1 MPKQVDESA
10 LTITNPACL
19 VDGTDT
25 EFRHLINGLLPF
37 AARLLSVRDG
47 FGTII
52 GLTGIQYSLLV
63 SVAHLSHGEAV
74 TVNRLADHL
83 HLSGAF
89 VTIETGKLKKLG
101 LIDKRSDPDDKRK
114 MRLTMT
120 SNGVK
125 LLREL
130 AATQQRIN
138 NVLFE
143 GVTKAE
149 FKALCSVVDRLV
161 ANGDRATLDLSHQ
174 IARQEKG

>member
-1 MPKQVDESA
+1 
-10 LTITNPACL
+10 
-19 VDGTDT
+19 
-25 EFRHLINGLLPF
+25 
-37 AARLLSVRDG
+37 VRDG

-161 ANGDRATLDLSHQ
+161 ANGDRATLDLSHL

>member
-1 MPKQVDESA
+1 MPKQIDESA

-47 FGTII
+47 FGTLI
-52 GLTGIQYSLLV
+52 V

-101 LIDKRSDPDDKRK
+101 VIDKRSDPDDKRK
-114 MRLTMT
+114 MRLTVT

-143 GVTKAE
+143 GVTKTE

-161 ANGDRATLDLSHQ
+161 ANGDHATLDLSHL
-174 IARQEKG
+174 IARQEKS